1 MKLADVKERID
12 KFFRETS
19 SEEIYDLALSCGF
32 EQVDD
37 EYEELENVS
46 FDNNKVTKYI
56 YVPPF
61 KVHSSNGKANYLE
74 SA

>member
-32 EQVDD
+32 EQV
-37 EYEELENVS
+37 EEEEELKRGS
-46 FDNNKVTKYI
+46 FDNNEVI
-56 YVPPF
+56 VYVSKKTTYKF
-61 KVHSSNGKANYLE
+61 DE
-74 SA
+74 SLSYSEIA